1 MRLSTPVLCLLAL
14 VVPGMAHAET
24 VKIGTVKVAA
34 AGPTFVAAEKGF
46 FAAEGLMPEFVFFE
60 APQPVAVAV
69 VSGDLDFGQAA
80 ATAALYT
87 FGGQGAIK
95 IVAGIAREVPG
106 FPLNAFVASNRAYE
120 AGLTS
125 YTALPGHTVAV
136 GTIGSP
142 GHYILGRLAEKYG
155 FDLKSLQLQP
165 LQSIPNIISA
175 ISGGQSDAS
184 ITAVNGV
191 LPAIQ
196 HGDMKLLGFAGDVLP
211 WQVGTLIVS
220 TKTAAERGD
229 TIKRFLRAASKGA
242 KLYHDAFTGPDEK
255 RLDGPTAPEILAIL
269 SKYIGQ
275 PPEVVARGVSYNDS
289 AMRLD
294 VKDVLHQIAWYKS
307 QGMVKGDFDPNAMID
322 MRYVVPLP

>member
-1 MRLSTPVLCLLAL
+1 MRSLRFVLCALAL
-14 VVPGMAHAET
+14 VVPGIANAET
-24 VKIGTVKVAA
+24 VRIGTVKVAA

-46 FAAEGLMPEFVFFE
+46 FAAEGLTPEFVFFE

-106 FPLNAFVASNRAYE
+106 FPLNALVASNRAYE

-125 YTALPGHTVAV
+125 YPALPGHTVAV

-175 ISGGQSDAS
+175 VSGGQSDAS

-220 TKTAAERGD
+220 SKTAAERGD

-269 SKYIGQ
+269 AKYIGQ

-307 QGMVKGDFDPNAMID
+307 QGMVKGDFDPNVMID
-322 MRYVVPLP
+322 MHYVVPLP